1 MMKPLEYKGIR
12 ATWWNMHYVDVH
24 MPSYNRHIIFIL
36 FLHASQFRVSHI
48 LYQDKLPKVVI
59 YSLY

>member
-1 MMKPLEYKGIR
+1 MMKFFEYEGIK
-12 ATWWNMHYVDVH
+12 TKWWNIHYVDVH

-36 FLHASQFRVSHI
+36 FPYASQFRVAHV
-48 LYQDKLPKVVI
+48 LYQDKLPKIVI